1 MLDLPIDSTV
11 LSLVVGSV
19 VEEEG
24 WGGGRLYFESKH
36 LRNYNVEYVKCYMIR
51 SLQYAHRVKNRLS
64 SFISAFISSFLHRA
78 LTN

>member
-24 WGGGRLYFESKH
+24 WGEGRLYFESKH
-36 LRNYNVEYVKCYMIR
+36 LISYNVEYVKCYMI
-51 SLQYAHRVKNRLS
+51 
-64 SFISAFISSFLHRA
+64 
-78 LTN
+78 